1 MILCKL
7 LEKLCLNKNL
17 LNSKGLVILKKLC
30 SVLPVTRVYLKFADL
45 LIKMKDADFIANM
58 LNILD
63 IFLITYKETEPLRQT
78 LRSFRKIVKSEPNS
92 SELPAVKEFF
102 EKLFTAWSFNPI
114 STLILCIISEY
125 FELSY
130 YLILKL

>member
-1 MILCKL
+1 
-7 LEKLCLNKNL
+7 
-17 LNSKGLVILKKLC
+17 LVIIKKLC
-30 SVLPVTRVYLKFADL
+30 SVLPVTRVYTKFADL
-45 LIKMKDADFIANM
+45 LIKIKDPEFIANM

-63 IFLITYKETEPLRQT
+63 IFLITYKEAEPLRET
-78 LRSFRKIVKSEPNS
+78 LRKFRKILKLDPKS
-92 SELPAVKEFF
+92 SELPAVREFF
-102 EKLFTAWSFNPI
+102 EKIFTAWSFNPI